1 MGQYVNETSKQEVCE
16 QLFFIPSLSSSVIVI
31 VADVAVIRV
40 TGLGGSSAE
49 IEKVRDSSFTSTT
62 LSSMMS
68 IVPHA
73 KELLFIA
80 VCPGIN
86 TI

>member
-1 MGQYVNETSKQEVCE
+1 M
-16 QLFFIPSLSSSVIVI
+16 I

-40 TGLGGSSAE
+40 TGVGGSSAE

-68 IVPHA
+68 IIPHA
-73 KELLFIA
+73 NELLLVA
-80 VCPGIN
+80 VCPGTN